1 MKTIHKDEQWLKHD
15 GINISY
21 NHYSSS
27 TKANPALVLVHGFLS
42 SKFCFRFM
50 IPELIEHFD
59 IFVFDYP
66 PFGDSDKVC
75 KYDFSYRN
83 FARIII
89 QLLDQHQISTA
100 SIGGHSMGGQVALV
114 TAHLYPDRIDKL
126 ILFAPST
133 YVKKSNPFLRMAS
146 KTPAFWYILKR
157 YFYRKGVYGTLSNC
171 VYDPNIVDKDM
182 IQGYMRPF
190 LKRDIFHCL
199 TKMIRDREGDLPS
212 EHLQTIRA
220 ECLVLWGEEDKVLPI
235 SLGYKLIKDLPSAKL
250 VTYKNI
256 GHLLPE
262 EIPLTLSE
270 QTKQFCTL
278 KTKTQTTCLAKT
290 EPHESGKAT
299 V

>member
-1 MKTIHKDEQWLKHD
+1 MKTIHKEEQWLNHD

-42 SKFCFRFM
+42 SKFCYRFM

-75 KYDFSYRN
+75 KYDFSYHN

-89 QLLDQHQISTA
+89 ELLDKHHISTA
-100 SIGGHSMGGQVALV
+100 SIGGHSMGGQVALF

-126 ILFAPST
+126 ILFSPST
-133 YVKKSNPFLRMAS
+133 YVKKSSTFIRIVS
-146 KTPAFWYILKR
+146 KTPAFWFVLKK
-157 YFYRKGVYGTLSNC
+157 YFYRKGVYGALLNC
-171 VYDPNIVDKDM
+171 VYDPHIIDKDM
-182 IQGYMRPF
+182 IKGYMRPF
-190 LKRDIFHCL
+190 LKKDIFHCL

-212 EHLQTIRA
+212 EHLQSIKTD
-220 ECLVLWGEEDKVLPI
+220 CLVLWGEEDKVLPI
-235 SLGYKLIKDLPSAKL
+235 SLGHKLINDLPSAKL
-250 VTYKNI
+250 VTFKKI

-262 EIPLTLSE
+262 EIPQTLSE
-270 QTKQFCTL
+270 QIKEFCI
-278 KTKTQTTCLAKT
+278 
-290 EPHESGKAT
+290 PVRKAQAP